1 MKPVVPS
8 GAPCFTPAQ
17 SPLFRPSHPSRTL
30 RLDRHYVPFYGAR
43 C

>member
-1 MKPVVPS
+1 MKPVVPL
-8 GAPCFTPAQ
+8 GAPCFTAAQ
-17 SPLFRPSHPSRTL
+17 SPLFRPSRTL